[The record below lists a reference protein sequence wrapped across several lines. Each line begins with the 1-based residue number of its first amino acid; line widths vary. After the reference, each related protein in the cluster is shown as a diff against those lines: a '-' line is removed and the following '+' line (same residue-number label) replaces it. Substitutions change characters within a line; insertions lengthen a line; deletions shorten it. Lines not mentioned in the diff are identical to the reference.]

1 MAGQHKA
8 SLEKILQSALA
19 HHDAGTRLA
28 ETVSSVDTGD
38 FSDQILLAATPT
50 FPYIKNPT
58 TGITYTATE
67 TEDRSEV
74 ITKGYYTDYV
84 FPLFSQFTMK
94 DAVRLVASSNVSL
107 APGLIG
113 SLTIDGVTVGAF
125 DRILLAGQTNPAE
138 NGMYMFAVY
147 DTSRVDLAS
156 IPPGVYVLA
165 RSYDGYLGEQ
175 YKFGNAVAVQQ
186 GTDHHHSVWL
196 GTAVGVIPQSSPVL
210 GTTAIEYRKVAGHTT
225 QEDSF
230 VATSNQTVFTL
241 SKSPSTTAS
250 NTPKALYVYKNRQL
264 VYRTEYT
271 INTTTKDVTLA
282 TPATLSDIIYISYE
296 V

>member
-1 MAGQHKA
+1 MTL
-8 SLEKILQSALA
+8 SLSHDLQALHSNPNEQMRLIA
-19 HHDAGTRLA
+19 QRIDALDVEVGPDVVLH
-28 ETVSSVDTGD
+28 
-38 FSDQILLAATPT
+38 AATPT

-196 GTAVGVIPQSSPVL
+196 GTAVGVVPQSSPVL
-210 GTTAIEYRKVAGHTT
+210 GTTAIVYRKIAGHTT

-241 SKSPSTTAS
+241 SKGPSTTAS